1 MPMDASEVSETISNP
16 EGGGDER
23 FRKAVAI
30 YVGLLAMLL
39 AITSLGGENASKEM
53 MSSNISAS
61 NLWAF
66 YQAKNIRQTSFRL
79 AADEL
84 EALLASRPDL
94 APGDRQSIEKRI
106 EGYKQTA
113 ARYESEPSTGE
124 GKKELTV
131 KAREQERRRD
141 RAERQDFNF
150 DISIGLFQIAIV
162 LASVS
167 ILAASRLLFYVS
179 GALALAACAL
189 SLNGFFLLV
198 PLG

>member
-94 APGDRQSIEKRI
+94 APGARQSLEKKI

>member
-1 MPMDASEVSETISNP
+1 M
-16 EGGGDER
+16 
-23 FRKAVAI
+23 
-30 YVGLLAMLL
+30 
-39 AITSLGGENASKEM
+39 TSA
-53 MSSNISAS
+53 NISAS

-84 EALLASRPDL
+84 EALLSSRPDL
-94 APGDRQSIEKRI
+94 MPETRQPIEKKVQ
-106 EGYKQTA
+106 GYKQTA
-113 ARYESEPSTGE
+113 ARYESEPATGE
-124 GKKELTV
+124 GKKELTA
-131 KAREQERRRD
+131 KAKEQERRRD

-150 DISIGLFQIAIV
+150 DISIGFFQIAIV

-179 GALALAACAL
+179 GALALIACLL
-189 SLNGFFLLV
+189 SLNGFFLIV

>member
-30 YVGLLAMLL
+30 YVGFLAMLL

-94 APGDRQSIEKRI
+94 TPGARQSLEKKI

-124 GKKELTV
+124 GKKELTI

>member
-1 MPMDASEVSETISNP
+1 MPMDATEVSETISNP
-16 EGGGDER
+16 DGGGDER
-23 FRKAVAI
+23 FRKRAAI
-30 YVGLLAMLL
+30 YVGALAMLL
-39 AITSLGGENASKEM
+39 AITSLGGENAAKEM

-66 YQAKNIRQTSFRL
+66 YQAKNARQTSFRL

-94 APGDRQSIEKRI
+94 PPEARQSIEKKI
-106 EGYKQTA
+106 QGYKQTA
-113 ARYESEPSTGE
+113 SRYESEPSTGE
-124 GKKELTV
+124 GKRELTV

-167 ILAASRLLFYVS
+167 ILSASRLLFYVS
-179 GALALAACAL
+179 AALALIACLL
-189 SLNGFFLLV
+189 SMNGFFLLA
-198 PLG
+198 PIG